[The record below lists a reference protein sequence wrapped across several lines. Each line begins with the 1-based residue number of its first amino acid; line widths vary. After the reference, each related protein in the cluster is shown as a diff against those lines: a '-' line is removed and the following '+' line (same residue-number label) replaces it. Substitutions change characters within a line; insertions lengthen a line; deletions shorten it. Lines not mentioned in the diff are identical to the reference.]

1 MRLLECPR
9 LTAVHVQTM
18 LRNRSMPA
26 RVLAAVKRNDKWL
39 ANDEVR
45 RLFCTHPTAMLEDV
59 YKELPKLN
67 RQQLSQLASDTRL
80 RQPVRIRAK
89 ALFSRGRS

>member
-1 MRLLECPR
+1 
-9 LTAVHVQTM
+9 
-18 LRNRSMPA
+18 
-26 RVLAAVKRNDKWL
+26 
-39 ANDEVR
+39 
-45 RLFCTHPTAMLEDV
+45 MLEDV